1 MYIVFIGVT
10 NKELDVGKFPDYLY
24 VVALAL
30 LMSYTIKLGGWKA
43 AIIVDSAWAFIMFN
57 SSIGIVLPVAIY
69 VYT

>member
-30 LMSYTIKLGGWKA
+30 LMSYTIKLGG
-43 AIIVDSAWAFIMFN
+43 
-57 SSIGIVLPVAIY
+57 
-69 VYT
+69 